1 MCLLIWRLPPGT
13 QAACRDVAEAYRT
26 IPLTPSQW
34 PGTVV
39 RLSENDQFTINTSN
53 SFGLA
58 MAGGVYGIIGDA
70 FTDLMRATRIGP
82 VTKWVDDYV
91 FFQIPQQYL
100 DEYNRY

>member
-1 MCLLIWRLPPGT
+1 
-13 QAACRDVAEAYRT
+13 
-26 IPLTPSQW
+26 
-34 PGTVV
+34 
-39 RLSENDQFTINTSN
+39 
-53 SFGLA
+53 